1 MIRRS
6 NYVQAR
12 ALLHAREKS
21 AAAGDTTGS
30 VRQAAK
36 KTAGKVGRRFGAA
49 LTGAFVAADAV
60 RPISESATKS
70 LKSISKTP
78 RLQSQAIKYASAG
91 GRVFSTYLSSEQ
103 ITRPFGERVRRRVG
117 RRVGGLSAKGGVGRI
132 ALLAAAI
139 PTAMYI
145 SEKIQDRATIPS
157 KKKLNTILERDSNG
171 IIAAEHERDPMKVWD
186 FYKVLHKANPEM
198 MGEPTTALPILES
211 TLRTGAVTYSD
222 IDTLLRARET
232 AAKIVKTK
240 FDTVLPLVTLL
251 NSAASMKQF

>member
-1 MIRRS
+1 
-6 NYVQAR
+6 
-12 ALLHAREKS
+12 
-21 AAAGDTTGS
+21 
-30 VRQAAK
+30 
-36 KTAGKVGRRFGAA
+36 
-49 LTGAFVAADAV
+49 
-60 RPISESATKS
+60 
-70 LKSISKTP
+70 
-78 RLQSQAIKYASAG
+78 
-91 GRVFSTYLSSEQ
+91 
-103 ITRPFGERVRRRVG
+103 
-117 RRVGGLSAKGGVGRI
+117 
-132 ALLAAAI
+132 
-139 PTAMYI
+139 MYI